1 MNKYGLNK
9 EETKKEIE
17 YAIGKINQYTNKI
30 YDRKLKLE
38 VKKQELLKSLDNSE
52 ATEEEIIDLISYITR
67 LTLKIEELKKDIKR
81 YYDYMKELE
90 EDM

>member
-38 VKKQELLKSLDNSE
+38 IKKQELLKSLDNSE

-67 LTLKIEELKKDIKR
+67 LTLKIEEFKKDIKR

-90 EDM
+90 EDI

>member
-17 YAIGKINQYTNKI
+17 YAIGKINYYTNKI
-30 YDRKLKLE
+30 YDKKLKLE
-38 VKKQELLKSLDNSE
+38 VKRQELLKSLDNSE
-52 ATEEEIIDLISYITR
+52 ATEEEIIDLIGDITR
-67 LTLKIEELKKDIKR
+67 LTLKIEEFKKDIKR

>member
-38 VKKQELLKSLDNSE
+38 IKKQELLKSLDDSE

-90 EDM
+90 EDI

>member
-38 VKKQELLKSLDNSE
+38 IKRQELLKSLDNSE

>member
-17 YAIGKINQYTNKI
+17 YAIGKINYYTNKI
-30 YDRKLKLE
+30 YDKKLKLE
-38 VKKQELLKSLDNSE
+38 VKRQELLKSLDNSE

>member
-38 VKKQELLKSLDNSE
+38 IKRQELLKSLDDSE

>member
-9 EETKKEIE
+9 EEAKKEIKWAE
-17 YAIGKINQYTNKI
+17 NKINYYTNKI

-38 VKKQELLKSLDNSE
+38 VKRQELLKSLDNSE
-52 ATEEEIIDLISYITR
+52 ATEEEIIDLISDITR
-67 LTLKIEELKKDIKR
+67 LALKIEEFKKDIKR

>member
-9 EETKKEIE
+9 EEAKEEIKW
-17 YAIGKINQYTNKI
+17 AMDKINYYTNKI

-38 VKKQELLKSLDNSE
+38 IKRQELLKSLDNSE

-90 EDM
+90 EDI

>member
-38 VKKQELLKSLDNSE
+38 IKRQKLLKSLDDSE

>member
-9 EETKKEIE
+9 EETKKEIKWAE
-17 YAIGKINQYTNKI
+17 NKINQYINKI

-38 VKKQELLKSLDNSE
+38 IKKQELLKSLDNSE
-52 ATEEEIIDLISYITR
+52 ATEEEIINLISYITR

>member
-30 YDRKLKLE
+30 YDKKLKLE
-38 VKKQELLKSLDNSE
+38 IKKQELLKSLDDSE

-90 EDM
+90 EDI

>member
-17 YAIGKINQYTNKI
+17 WAENKINQYTNKI

-52 ATEEEIIDLISYITR
+52 ATEEEIIDLISYITS

-90 EDM
+90 EDI

>member
-9 EETKKEIE
+9 EETKKEIKWAE
-17 YAIGKINQYTNKI
+17 NKINQYTNKI

-38 VKKQELLKSLDNSE
+38 IKKQELLKSLDDSE

>member
-38 VKKQELLKSLDNSE
+38 VKRQELLKSLDNSE

-67 LTLKIEELKKDIKR
+67 LTLKIEEFKKDIKR

>member
-17 YAIGKINQYTNKI
+17 YAIGKINYYTNKI
-30 YDRKLKLE
+30 YDKKLKLE
-38 VKKQELLKSLDNSE
+38 IKRQELLKSLDNSE
-52 ATEEEIIDLISYITR
+52 ATEEEIIDLIGDITR
-67 LTLKIEELKKDIKR
+67 LAIKVEELKKDIKR

>member
-9 EETKKEIE
+9 EETKKEIKWAE
-17 YAIGKINQYTNKI
+17 NKINQYTNKI

-38 VKKQELLKSLDNSE
+38 IKKQELLKSLDNSE

-90 EDM
+90 EDI

>member
-30 YDRKLKLE
+30 YDKKLKLE
-38 VKKQELLKSLDNSE
+38 VKRQELLKSLDDSE

>member
-17 YAIGKINQYTNKI
+17 WAENKINQYTNKI

>member
-38 VKKQELLKSLDNSE
+38 IKKQELLKSLDDSE

>member
-38 VKKQELLKSLDNSE
+38 IKKQELLKSLDNSE

>member
-30 YDRKLKLE
+30 YYRKLKLE
-38 VKKQELLKSLDNSE
+38 IKRQELLKSLDNSE
-52 ATEEEIIDLISYITR
+52 ATEEEIIDIIS
-67 LTLKIEELKKDIKR
+67 
-81 YYDYMKELE
+81 
-90 EDM
+90 

>member
-38 VKKQELLKSLDNSE
+38 IKRQELLKSLDDSE

-90 EDM
+90 EGM

>member
-30 YDRKLKLE
+30 YDKKLKLE
-38 VKKQELLKSLDNSE
+38 IKRQELLKSLDNSE
-52 ATEEEIIDLISYITR
+52 ATEEEIIDLIGDITR
-67 LTLKIEELKKDIKR
+67 LALKVEEFKKDIKR

>member
-17 YAIGKINQYTNKI
+17 YAIGKINYYTNKI

-38 VKKQELLKSLDNSE
+38 IKRQELLKSLDNSE

-90 EDM
+90 EDI

>member
-38 VKKQELLKSLDNSE
+38 IKKQELLKSLDNSE
-52 ATEEEIIDLISYITR
+52 ATEEEIIDLISDITR
-67 LTLKIEELKKDIKR
+67 LTLKIEEFKKDIKR

-90 EDM
+90 EGM

>member
-30 YDRKLKLE
+30 YDKKLKLE
-38 VKKQELLKSLDNSE
+38 IKRQELLKLLDNSE
-52 ATEEEIIDLISYITR
+52 ATEEEIIDLIGDITR
-67 LTLKIEELKKDIKR
+67 LALKVEEFKKDIKR

>member
-38 VKKQELLKSLDNSE
+38 IKKQELLKSLDDSE

-90 EDM
+90 EGM

>member
-17 YAIGKINQYTNKI
+17 YAIGKINYYTNKI

-38 VKKQELLKSLDNSE
+38 IKKQELLKSLDNSE
-52 ATEEEIIDLISYITR
+52 ATEEEIIDLISDITR
-67 LTLKIEELKKDIKR
+67 LSLKVEEFKTDIKR

-90 EDM
+90 EDI

>member
-38 VKKQELLKSLDNSE
+38 IKKQELLKSLDDSE
-52 ATEEEIIDLISYITR
+52 TTEEEIIDLISYITR

-81 YYDYMKELE
+81 YYDYMKELK

>member
-1 MNKYGLNK
+1 MD
-9 EETKKEIE
+9 
-17 YAIGKINQYTNKI
+17 KINYYTNKI
-30 YDRKLKLE
+30 YDKKLKLE
-38 VKKQELLKSLDNSE
+38 IKKQELLKSLDNSE

-90 EDM
+90 EGM

>member
-9 EETKKEIE
+9 EESKKEIE
-17 YAIGKINQYTNKI
+17 YAIGKINYYINKI
-30 YDRKLKLE
+30 YDKKLKLE
-38 VKKQELLKSLDNSE
+38 VKRQELLKSLDNSE

>member
-9 EETKKEIE
+9 EETKKEIKWAE
-17 YAIGKINQYTNKI
+17 NKINQYINKI

-38 VKKQELLKSLDNSE
+38 IKKQELLKSLDNSE

-67 LTLKIEELKKDIKR
+67 LTLKIEELKKDIER

-90 EDM
+90 EDI

>member
-38 VKKQELLKSLDNSE
+38 IKKQELLKSLDDSE
-52 ATEEEIIDLISYITR
+52 TTEEEIIDLIGDITR
-67 LTLKIEELKKDIKR
+67 LSLKVEELKKDIKR

>member
-9 EETKKEIE
+9 EEAKEEIKW
-17 YAIGKINQYTNKI
+17 AMDKINQYTNKI
-30 YDRKLKLE
+30 YDKKLKLE
-38 VKKQELLKSLDNSE
+38 IKRQDLLKSLDNSE

>member
-17 YAIGKINQYTNKI
+17 WAENKINQYTNKI

-90 EDM
+90 EDI

>member
-9 EETKKEIE
+9 EETKKEIKWAE
-17 YAIGKINQYTNKI
+17 NKINQYINKI

-38 VKKQELLKSLDNSE
+38 IKKQELLKSLDNSE

>member
-38 VKKQELLKSLDNSE
+38 VKRQELLKSLDNSE